1 MPTPQSQPGGSS
13 RFLAVV
19 LVVGWLAVG
28 FAIMMRSA
36 MPPVASPQ
44 LGKPFPRIEAI
55 GWIGEPI
62 PSSADFEGKI
72 VVVDAWAH
80 WCGPCRMVTPD
91 IVELY
96 RKYHDRGVVFVGLT
110 SEGQDPQSISL
121 SQKYVRQMKIPW
133 PNGYGAIKTLSA
145 LNVEAIP
152 QLWIVDRQNR
162 IAFHEVGFSP
172 NSIGQMERVLDQLLE
187 ATVAAP

>member
-1 MPTPQSQPGGSS
+1 MPTPQSQPGGPS

-62 PSSADFEGKI
+62 PSSANCEGKI

-145 LNVEAIP
+145 AQCRGDPSIMDCRSTKS
-152 QLWIVDRQNR
+152 DRLPR
-162 IAFHEVGFSP
+162 S
-172 NSIGQMERVLDQLLE
+172 RVQPKLDR
-187 ATVAAP
+187 ADGTGIRSTTGSHRSGP